1 MSKATRL
8 RSRFEYMASTFGVVV
23 FAIYW
28 GVITTYSQLYLV
40 NPFAQSDPLKV
51 ASQILLVIGWVS
63 ISTLAPIVLFQFGSG
78 AYRVI
83 RFLPYTVALW
93 PASIF
98 MSQILNIATTGQNYL
113 SYLIE
118 TPLFITTDLVIP
130 IALFSLW
137 LRLRIQHLD

>member
-1 MSKATRL
+1 MSKETRL

-23 FAIYW
+23 FSIYW

-40 NPFAQSDPLKV
+40 NPFAQVDPLKM
-51 ASQILLVIGWVS
+51 ASQVLLVVGWVS

-78 AYRVI
+78 SYRVI
-83 RFLPYTVALW
+83 GVLPYAVAIW
-93 PASIF
+93 PVSIF
-98 MSQILNIATTGQNYL
+98 LSQIVNIATTGQSYL

-118 TPLFITTDLVIP
+118 TPLFIATDLVIP